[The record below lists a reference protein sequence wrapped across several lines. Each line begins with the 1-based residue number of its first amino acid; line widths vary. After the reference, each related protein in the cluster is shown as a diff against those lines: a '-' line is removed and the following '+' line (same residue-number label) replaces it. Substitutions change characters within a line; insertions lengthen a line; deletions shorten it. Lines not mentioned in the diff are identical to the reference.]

1 MIKTCKKCG
10 DAKGLTD
17 FPLVKANRDGRSG
30 TCSRCTNA
38 RVAARRSPAIAQTRA
53 EWWTRNREKQRAYA
67 AAYRERNKLKCSARA
82 AVGYALKAGR
92 LAPASA
98 CECNDCRAPA
108 VELHHE
114 SYEPEH
120 WLDVVPL
127 CVSCHK
133 KRHRTP
139 N

>member
-1 MIKTCKKCG
+1 MKVCKKCG
-10 DAKGLTD
+10 EPKDLLSFT
-17 FPLVKANRDGRSG
+17 PQRQNSDGRSG
-30 TCSRCTNA
+30 TCKTCL
-38 RVAARRSPAIAQTRA
+38 AARARELRA
-53 EWWTRNREKQRAYA
+53 ANPEAYRVTQ
-67 AAYRERNKLKCSARA
+67 AAYQATEKGKATKRRYNSSHSLKIKARNAIRSAIRA
-82 AVGYALKAGR
+82 DMM
-92 LAPASA
+92 APASA